1 MSATSDR
8 LSRWTPAM
16 FACALVNLV
25 LGLLLAVLGLG
36 WPAAPA
42 GAPVSLAMVHLLT
55 IGWLT
60 LLMFG
65 ALFQFVPVITSRKL
79 SSQTLPLVT
88 LIGVEGGL
96 ALMVGGFCALGR
108 SAWAGPLLPMGGGVV
123 IAALVVGGATLLV
136 PLATKRPMAKRPMAL
151 SARFVLAGL
160 AFLLLTVLLGL
171 SFALALTVPATGP
184 VLAPLLAD
192 GVAYHALAGFGGWFT
207 LTAIGVSYE
216 LLPMFMLAPHER
228 GAIGAA
234 VLWIGAGGFLAA
246 FAAGL
251 AAAVWPAGWI
261 AGLEQVGRLAIVLAL
276 GLYLADVVRMYRGR
290 RRRQIELHNR
300 AAIGAFIALGLA
312 VLLAIGAVATDRLAD
327 LAPSLVLLLLLG
339 WLSGL
344 GLTQL
349 YKVVAFL
356 SWLSRFGGQLGR
368 GPVPRVQDLVN
379 EPGAAGFF
387 ILYFAAVAAA
397 AGAAAF
403 DLVDVIRAAL
413 ALALLAVLL
422 LAREYARAWRAVY
435 VREQPGR
442 PLPVPPP
449 FLARKEPAHDPS
461 HSPHA

>member
-1 MSATSDR
+1 
-8 LSRWTPAM
+8 M
-16 FACALVNLV
+16 FALAVVNLV
-25 LGLLLAVLGLG
+25 LGLLLSVLGLA

-42 GAPVSLAMVHLLT
+42 VAPVSLAMVHLLT
-55 IGWLT
+55 IGWLA

-79 SSQTLPLVT
+79 PSQALPLVT

-108 SAWAGPLLPMGGGVV
+108 AAWAGLLLPIGGSLVV
-123 IAALVVGGATLLV
+123 AALVVGGATLLV
-136 PLATKRPMAKRPMAL
+136 PLAAKRPVPL

-171 SFALALTVPATGP
+171 SFALALTVPATDP
-184 VLAPLLAD
+184 TLAPLLTD

-216 LLPMFMLAPHER
+216 LLPMFMLAPHKR
-228 GAIGAA
+228 GALGAA
-234 VLWIGAGGFLAA
+234 VLWIGGGGFLAA

-251 AAAVWPAGWI
+251 AATVWPAGWI
-261 AGLEQVGRLAIVLAL
+261 SGLEQAGRLAIGLAL
-276 GLYLADVVRMYRGR
+276 GLYLADVVRLYRSR

-300 AAIGAFIALGLA
+300 AALGAFIALGLA

-356 SWLSRFGGQLGR
+356 SWLARFGGQLGR

-379 EPGAAGFF
+379 EPGAVGFF
-387 ILYFAAVAAA
+387 VLYFAAVAVA

-403 DLVDVIRAAL
+403 DLVDVIRGAL
-413 ALALLAVLL
+413 ALALIAVLL
-422 LAREYARAWRAVY
+422 LAREYARVWRAIY
-435 VREQPGR
+435 ARGQPGQ
-442 PLPVPPP
+442 PPP
-449 FLARKEPAHDPS
+449 IPTPFVPRKEF
-461 HSPHA
+461 

>member
-1 MSATSDR
+1 MNATSDR

-16 FACALVNLV
+16 FACALVNLGLGLLMSV
-25 LGLLLAVLGLG
+25 LGLA
-36 WPAAPA
+36 WPAAPTA
-42 GAPVSLAMVHLLT
+42 APVSLVMVHLLT

-79 SSQTLPLVT
+79 PSQTLPLAT

-108 SAWAGPLLPMGGGVV
+108 SAWAGLLLPIGGSLVV
-123 IAALVVGGATLLV
+123 AALVVGGATLLV
-136 PLATKRPMAKRPMAL
+136 PLAAKRPVPL

-171 SFALALTVPATGP
+171 SVALALTVPATGP
-184 VLAPLLAD
+184 ALAPLLAD
-192 GVAYHALAGFGGWFT
+192 GVTYHALAGFGGWFT

-234 VLWIGAGGFLAA
+234 VLWTGAGGFLAA

-251 AAAVWPAGWI
+251 AAPIWPAGWI
-261 AGLEQVGRLAIVLAL
+261 AGLEQAGRLAIGLAL
-276 GLYLADVVRMYRGR
+276 ALYLADVVRLYRSR

-312 VLLAIGAVATDRLAD
+312 VLLAIGAIATDRLTD

-356 SWLSRFGGQLGR
+356 SWLARFGGQLGR

-379 EPGAAGFF
+379 EPGATGFF
-387 ILYFAAVAAA
+387 VLYFVAVAVA

-403 DLVDVIRAAL
+403 DLVDVIRGALTL
-413 ALALLAVLL
+413 ALIAVLL

-435 VREQPGR
+435 
-442 PLPVPPP
+442 
-449 FLARKEPAHDPS
+449 ARAARSTAS
-461 HSPHA
+461 HSHTICYPEGVSP

>member
-1 MSATSDR
+1 MNATSDR

-16 FACALVNLV
+16 FACALVNLG
-25 LGLLLAVLGLG
+25 LGLLLSVLGVA
-36 WPAAPA
+36 WPTASAT
-42 GAPVSLAMVHLLT
+42 APVSQPMVHLLT

-79 SSQTLPLVT
+79 PSQALPLAT

-108 SAWAGPLLPMGGGVV
+108 AAWAESLLPIGGSLVV
-123 IAALVVGGATLLV
+123 AALIVGGATLLV
-136 PLATKRPMAKRPMAL
+136 PLAARRPVPL

-171 SFALALTVPATGP
+171 SFALALTVPATGSA
-184 VLAPLLAD
+184 LAPLLAN
-192 GVAYHALAGFGGWFT
+192 GVTYHALAGFGGWFT

-228 GAIGAA
+228 GTLGAV
-234 VLWIGAGGFLAA
+234 VLWTGAGGFLVA

-251 AAAVWPAGWI
+251 AATVWPAGWI
-261 AGLEQVGRLAIVLAL
+261 AGFEQAGRLAIGLAL
-276 GLYLADVVRMYRGR
+276 GLYLADVVRLYRGR

-312 VLLAIGAVATDRLAD
+312 VLLAIGAIATDRLAD

-368 GPVPRVQDLVN
+368 RSVPRVQDLVN
-379 EPGAAGFF
+379 EPGAIGFF
-387 ILYFAAVAAA
+387 VLYFAAVAVA

-403 DLVDVIRAAL
+403 DLVDVIRGAL
-413 ALALLAVLL
+413 ALTLIAVLL

-435 VREQPGR
+435 AREPPGR
-442 PLPVPPP
+442 PRSIPTPFVP
-449 FLARKEPAHDPS
+449 RKELAHDPG
-461 HSPHA
+461 HTPHA

>member
-1 MSATSDR
+1 MNATSDR

-16 FACALVNLV
+16 FALAVVNLV
-25 LGLLLAVLGLG
+25 LGLLLSVLGLA

-42 GAPVSLAMVHLLT
+42 VAPVSLAMVHLLT

-79 SSQTLPLVT
+79 PSQALPLVT

-108 SAWAGPLLPMGGGVV
+108 AAWAELLLPIGGSLVV
-123 IAALVVGGATLLV
+123 AALVVGGATLLV
-136 PLATKRPMAKRPMAL
+136 PLAAKRPVPL

-171 SFALALTVPATGP
+171 SFALALTVPATDP
-184 VLAPLLAD
+184 TLAPLLAD

-216 LLPMFMLAPHER
+216 LLPMFMLAPHKR
-228 GAIGAA
+228 GTLGAA
-234 VLWIGAGGFLAA
+234 VLWIGGGGFLAA

-251 AAAVWPAGWI
+251 AATVWPAGWI
-261 AGLEQVGRLAIVLAL
+261 SGLEQAGRLAIGLAL
-276 GLYLADVVRMYRGR
+276 GLYLADVVRLYRSR

-312 VLLAIGAVATDRLAD
+312 VLLAIGAIATDRLAD

-349 YKVVAFL
+349 YKVIAFL

-379 EPGAAGFF
+379 EPGAVGFF
-387 ILYFAAVAAA
+387 VLYFAAVAVA

-403 DLVDVIRAAL
+403 DLVDVIRGAL
-413 ALALLAVLL
+413 ALALIAVLL
-422 LAREYARAWRAVY
+422 LAREYARAWRAIY
-435 VREQPGR
+435 ARGQPGQ
-442 PLPVPPP
+442 PPP
-449 FLARKEPAHDPS
+449 IPTPFVPRKELDR
-461 HSPHA
+461 

>member
-1 MSATSDR
+1 MNATSDR
-8 LSRWTPAM
+8 LSRWTPTM
-16 FACALVNLV
+16 FACALLNFGLGLALPV
-25 LGLLLAVLGLG
+25 LGLT
-36 WPAAPA
+36 WPAVPA
-42 GAPVSLAMVHLLT
+42 AAPVSLAMVHLLS

-65 ALFQFVPVITSRKL
+65 ALFQFVPVIASRKL
-79 SSQTLPLVT
+79 PSQTLPLVT
-88 LIGVEGGL
+88 LIGVELGL

-108 SAWAGPLLPMGGGVV
+108 AAWIAWLLPVGGSLVA
-123 IAALVVGGATLLV
+123 AALVVGGATLLV
-136 PLATKRPMAKRPMAL
+136 PLSAKRPVPL

-160 AFLLLTVLLGL
+160 AFLLLTLLLGL
-171 SFALALTVPATGP
+171 SFALALTMPVIGPA
-184 VLAPLLAD
+184 LAPLLAG
-192 GVAYHALAGFGGWFT
+192 GVAYHALAGLGGWFT

-228 GAIGAA
+228 GALGAA
-234 VLWIGAGGFLAA
+234 VLWTGTAGFLAA

-251 AAAVWPAGWI
+251 AATVWPAGWI
-261 AGLEQVGRLAIVLAL
+261 AGVEQAGRLAIGLAL
-276 GLYLADVVRMYRGR
+276 GLYLADVVRLYRSR
-290 RRRQIELHNR
+290 RRWQIELHNR
-300 AAIGAFIALGLA
+300 AVIGAFIALGLA
-312 VLLAIGAVATDRLAD
+312 VLLAIGAAVTNRLAE
-327 LAPSLVLLLLLG
+327 LAPSLVLLLVLG

-379 EPGAAGFF
+379 EPGAVGFF
-387 ILYFAAVAAA
+387 VLYFAAVAVAA
-397 AGAAAF
+397 AAAAF
-403 DLVDVIRAAL
+403 GRADAIRAAL

-435 VREQPGR
+435 ARERAAR

-449 FLARKEPAHDPS
+449 FLDRKEPARDPS